1 MPSTKFVRLFYE
13 DDSNSH
19 VMLGKKDVLSIC
31 NENKEKDNEEE
42 NLMILATS
50 TPNS

>member
-1 MPSTKFVRLFYE
+1 MPSTKLVRLFYE

-31 NENKEKDNEEE
+31 NENKEKDR
-42 NLMILATS
+42 MRKRI
-50 TPNS
+50 